1 MTTAIRTKWLV
12 LVTIG
17 VLLAA
22 GAIAW
27 AFFAIP
33 PSSLPMTIGGS
44 SAGQLLQAAQDNN
57 AKCPKPARAVAINAR
72 AASASK
78 ALHHHHIFCNAKG
91 IIICLFSFSPLGC

>member
-57 AKCPKPARAVAINAR
+57 ANLDSYKFTIELWSRQSLYAGFSPARQC
-72 AASASK
+72 
-78 ALHHHHIFCNAKG
+78 H
-91 IIICLFSFSPLGC
+91 